1 MEEVASTAAVT
12 TEVGAEVIIGTLGL
26 LKKIHQKK
34 TVLEEVKIIEGFKEE
49 EAMIEGVAE
58 ALTVIQLWLI
68 LDRVTHWSQDG
79 EEGEPEKPGSSVSR
93 TSRATKSAVSNKLS
107 RYAP

>member
-1 MEEVASTAAVT
+1 MEEVASTAAVI
-12 TEVGAEVIIGTLGL
+12 TEVGAEVIIGSLGL

-34 TVLEEVKIIEGFKEE
+34 AILEEVKITEGFKEE

-58 ALTVIQLWLI
+58 APTVIQLWLI

-79 EEGEPEKPGSSVSR
+79 EGEEAIPGAEEGSKTLKELEEEDQRK
-93 TSRATKSAVSNKLS
+93 A
-107 RYAP
+107 